1 MSFGE
6 HLEELRMRI
15 IRLLLGGLV
24 GMIVCFIFEKHLMR
38 AILWPVDLACAYH
51 DVQREIIFIDPTEPF
66 VVVMKV
72 SIYCG
77 LIFTAPWGL
86 YQLWAFVAAGLY
98 SHEQRF
104 VRQFFPLSVI
114 LFAAGVTFCFTV
126 VMPLVF
132 TFLIGI
138 RTWVPPPDAEPSW
151 LIRQLLPKTVA
162 TQPATTR
169 PTAPVQLPMF
179 ETDPCEPMPGQV
191 WVNTRTNQLLICM
204 PDGKIRVTGL
214 SRYETESFMQPRL
227 TLSYIVSFVT
237 RLALGF
243 GIGFQVPIV
252 VVLLAMIGIFSVKT
266 MGSVRRYVLLIM
278 VAASAVV
285 TPPDVTSQILLA
297 VPMYLLYEG
306 GLIAARIVVRR
317 REQEKAEAS
326 GGG

>member
-24 GMIVCFIFEKHLMR
+24 GMIGCFIFEKQLMR
-38 AILWPVDLACAYH
+38 AMLWPLDVAYAYH
-51 DVQREIIFIDPTEPF
+51 GLEPEIVFIDPAETF

-114 LFAAGVTFCFTV
+114 LFAAGVTFCFTI

-132 TFLIGI
+132 AFLIGI
-138 RTWVPPPDAEPSW
+138 RTWVPPPDAEPNW
-151 LIRQLLPKTVA
+151 LIQQLLPKKAT
-162 TQPATTR
+162 TQPATTQEALSF
-169 PTAPVQLPMF
+169 TLPMV
-179 ETDPCEPMPGQV
+179 EADPCNPTPGQV
-191 WVNTRTNQLLICM
+191 WINTRTKRLMVCW
-204 PDGKIRVTGL
+204 PDGSLRTTAL
-214 SRYETESFMQPRL
+214 SIHDAETFMKPQL
-227 TLSYIVSFVT
+227 TLSYVISFVT

-252 VVLLAMIGIFSVKT
+252 VVLLAMIGIFSVQT
-266 MGSVRRYVLLIM
+266 MASVRRYVLLIM

-285 TPPDVTSQILLA
+285 TPPDVTSQVLLA
-297 VPMYLLYEG
+297 VPMYFLYEG
-306 GLIAARIVVRR
+306 GLIAARMVVRR
-317 REQEKAEAS
+317 REREKAQAS